1 MRDEKGASGV
11 DGEGERGLISPE
23 REGRRRVQ
31 DESAEGEEKGA
42 GGIQGREEEG
52 NARPTEMRG
61 RGGGLRAQR
70 ERLTN

>member
-1 MRDEKGASGV
+1 MGK

-23 REGRRRVQ
+23 REGRRRVCRTRVQ
-31 DESAEGEEKGA
+31 RGVVEKGA

-61 RGGGLRAQR
+61 RRGGGVTRAER
-70 ERLTN
+70 ETD